1 MVYLDTDKQTC
12 ADLSITES
20 VYDEQPLCS
29 LFLKQNETG
38 EISDAGVDYVSV
50 E

>member
-1 MVYLDTDKQTC
+1 MVYLDTDKQTY

-29 LFLKQNETG
+29 LFMKRKQNKG
-38 EISDAGVDYVSV
+38 NL
-50 E
+50 

>member
-20 VYDEQPLCS
+20 VYDEQPLVPC
-29 LFLKQNETG
+29 F
-38 EISDAGVDYVSV
+38 
-50 E
+50 